1 MNSRNRSIRTSLH
14 LAIVFALLLA
24 LVGARATQAQE
35 RTPLV
40 TQPVDTSRLTTL
52 RGNVHP
58 MALAKYDHG
67 AAPGSLPMQHLT
79 LVLARSAANE
89 SALDTLL
96 AQQQERG
103 SANYHKWLTPEQ
115 FGAKYGA
122 AESDIQAVTS
132 WLESNGLH
140 VNKVSN
146 GRTMIDFSGTAATV
160 ENAFHTQIHRY
171 IYANGEGHY
180 ANATNPQ
187 IPAALA
193 GAVIGVNRLND
204 FHPKR
209 MSHNLGV
216 YRKSV
221 SNGATTTVR
230 EHPLFTEA
238 NAGCYGSGTNCYA
251 IGPYDFAK
259 IYNVTPLWTAGTNGA
274 GQHIAI
280 VSDSDVVTTD
290 YTQFRTIFG
299 LPAITLNRVL
309 PTGTNP
315 GVQACQENGDEQEAI
330 VDVEWAGAVA
340 PGATIDLVISASP
353 QNCGGSTGE
362 TGFDFGGDYS
372 AQYIV
377 DNNTAPVLSDSYGE
391 CEFGLGTADNAF
403 YNKLWQQAAS
413 QGITVSV
420 ATGDSGAAGCD
431 FYDLSSGGSDIVEP
445 AEFGLAVNGTASTP
459 YNIAVGGTD
468 FDYANFNNPS
478 QYWSSSNSTSGST
491 STASALGYIPEMA
504 WNDSC
509 ADFVIYQGLINGL
522 TNFSTPEP
530 ACNNST
536 IQGFNL
542 VGPVGGSGGASSC
555 ISGSDNSNTPPEGCS
570 GGYPKPVWQVGKGV
584 PSDGVR
590 DIPDISLF
598 AGDGEISGSFYAEC
612 EADLEADEGLPAGLP
627 CSTTAQSSGGSTYFE
642 VEGVGGTSV
651 SAQVFAGAMALLVQ
665 KQGRQGNINPILYG
679 LAASQASQSCASTS
693 SPASTCIF
701 YDVTAGSNVEPCEKG
716 SPNCTNAKSSDPI
729 GTLSGYSAA
738 AGYDLATG
746 LGTLHINNFV
756 AAAGTTDFYIT
767 PATSSVTI
775 ATGASTGTVTISAA
789 AIGNYSGQVST
800 FTCAGLPSGATCAAS
815 QPITLSGTGTTGT
828 TTLTITLASAAAQL
842 VPGIHMATPPA
853 TATAL
858 ANRTSTFAV
867 CFAFIACMALFAFST
882 KPHRAMTTALALI
895 AFALLSITAACGG
908 GGSGGGGGGGGG
920 GSTSY
925 TVTVTGA
932 TANGT
937 PSAATTFTLVV
948 E

>member
-1 MNSRNRSIRTSLH
+1 MNSRTRIRFFLFALAAI
-14 LAIVFALLLA
+14 LAIA
-24 LVGARATQAQE
+24 GSSARSAQSQE
-35 RTPLV
+35 RQSLV
-40 TQPVDTSRLTTL
+40 TQPVDSSRLTTL
-52 RGNVHP
+52 GGNVHP

-67 AAPGSLPMQHLT
+67 AAPGSLPMEHLT

-89 SALDTLL
+89 AALDSMM

-122 AESDIQAVTS
+122 SDSDIQAVTS

-160 ENAFHTQIHRY
+160 GNAFHTQIHRY
-171 IYANGEGHY
+171 VYANGEGHY
-180 ANATNPQ
+180 ANSTNPQ

-209 MSHNLGV
+209 MSHNMGV
-216 YRKSV
+216 YKKALKA
-221 SNGATTTVR
+221 GTTVR

-251 IGPYDFAK
+251 IAPYDFAK
-259 IYNVTPLWTAGTNGA
+259 IYNVTPLWTAGTTGA

-280 VSDSDVVTTD
+280 VSDSDVVTSD
-290 YTQFRTIFG
+290 YTQFRSIFG
-299 LPAITLNRVL
+299 LPAVTLNRVL

-315 GVQACQENGDEQEAI
+315 GVQICEQNSDEEEAI
-330 VDVEWAGAVA
+330 VDVEWAGSVA

-353 QNCGGSTGE
+353 QNCEGGSGE
-362 TGFDFGGDYS
+362 SGFDFGGDYS
-372 AQYIV
+372 AQYVV
-377 DNNTAPVLSDSYGE
+377 DNNTAPILSDSYGE

-403 YNKLWQQAAS
+403 YNKLWQQAAA
-413 QGITVSV
+413 QGITISV

-431 FYDLSSGGSDIVEP
+431 FYDLSSGGSDIVQP
-445 AEFGLAVNGTASTP
+445 AEYGLAVNGTASTP
-459 YNIAVGGTD
+459 YNVAVGGTD

-478 QYWSSSNSTSGST
+478 QYWSSSNSTSGTT
-491 STASALGYIPEMA
+491 STLSATGYIPEMV

-536 IQGFNL
+536 IQGYNL

-555 ISGSDNSNTPPEGCS
+555 ISGSNLDGVPPDGCT
-570 GGYPKPVWQVGKGV
+570 GGYPKPAWQVGKGV

-627 CSTTAQSSGGSTYFE
+627 CSTTAQSSDGSAYFE

-665 KQGRQGNINPILYG
+665 KEGRQGNINPILYG
-679 LAASQASQSCASTS
+679 LAASQASQSCASS
-693 SPASTCIF
+693 APASTCIF
-701 YDVTAGSNVEPCEKG
+701 YDVTSGSNVEPCAKG
-716 SPNCTNAKSSDPI
+716 SLNCTNAKSSDPI
-729 GTLSGYSAA
+729 GTLSGYNAA

-746 LGTLHINNFV
+746 LGTLNINNFV

-767 PATSSVTI
+767 PSTSSVTI
-775 ATGASTGTVTISAA
+775 ASGASTGTVTISAA

-800 FTCAGLPSGATCAAS
+800 FTCAGLPSGATCAAD
-815 QPITLSGTGTTGT
+815 PITLSGTGTTGT
-828 TTLTITLASAAAQL
+828 TTLTITLASAATQVAP
-842 VPGIHMATPPA
+842 VGGNRATP
-853 TATAL
+853 
-858 ANRTSTFAV
+858 ANSTFAV
-867 CFAFIACMALFAFST
+867 AFSFALIAGLALFAFSA
-882 KPHRAMTTALALI
+882 KPRRAVTTALALV

-908 GGSGGGGGGGGG
+908 GSSGGGGGGGGG

-932 TANGT
+932 SASGT